1 MIYTIF
7 FKKYQGDLTPFD
19 SVKYLKRIISK
30 CKNPFIVGWPGYISK
45 TASTLDGFYDNLNP
59 FVNKQLHGFFFKPM
73 LINMLKCGKTNEK
86 YINDL
91 FGNHSIPQPRLD
103 DHSKILVVLDLD
115 DNSNRNIDLMNDIY
129 DVKAILIGSSNQ
141 SFNTYFYS
149 PTPKGEADVL
159 LFNIEKKD
167 NENDTQALI
176 NYFGDNLIN
185 QNADSMGQSPLI
197 AKELFGRTSEY
208 LNQIFYKL
216 ISY

>member
-45 TASTLDGFYDNLNP
+45 TASTLDDFYYNLNP
-59 FVNKQLHGFFFKPM
+59 FANKQLHGFFFKPM
-73 LINMLKCGKTNEK
+73 LINMLKCGKTNEE

-91 FGNHSIPQPRLD
+91 FGNHYISQPRLD

-115 DNSNRNIDLMNDIY
+115 DNSNRDIDLMNDIH

-167 NENDTQALI
+167 NEDDTQALI

-185 QNADSMGQSPLI
+185 KNSDSMGQNPLI
-197 AKELFGRTSEY
+197 AKEVFGRTSEY